1 MSTVTKPGKLNSSS
15 SSANEV
21 IGEARRILRREAG
34 GVRYDPRTSLTLP
47 PLTGIRY
54 GLESPSPTSRFGH
67 LGRPNVGRGSFG
79 KGSQYVCLT
88 LLSSAVAK
96 SRIARQLGRSRMHR
110 AAGGIRHARYRAFC
124 TKVKS
129 KTWLGGISLA
139 APPRV
144 FWVNSM
150 APFIQFSSTDPS
162 TDWRVK

>member
-1 MSTVTKPGKLNSSS
+1 MSTVIKPGKLNSSS

-79 KGSQYVCLT
+79 KGSPYVCLT
-88 LLSSAVAK
+88 FLSSAVAK

-110 AAGGIRHARYRAFC
+110 ASRWHTARALPRLLHESEIENLARWNFFGSAAESFLGELDGAFH
-124 TKVKS
+124 
-129 KTWLGGISLA
+129 
-139 APPRV
+139 PV
-144 FWVNSM
+144 FIHRS
-150 APFIQFSSTDPS
+150 ID
-162 TDWRVK
+162 